1 MLTPYIAQV
10 LLKTSLYSAVIVYAV
25 IGLLAAIIAWFLP
38 VETLGLQLNQ
48 SGHQVTKGRH
58 QFINE
63 EEEEE
68 RTEETCQQNTSN
80 IPGEEGHM

>member
-48 SGHQVTKGRH
+48 SGTVY
-58 QFINE
+58 I
-63 EEEEE
+63 
-68 RTEETCQQNTSN
+68 RTVNSFN
-80 IPGEEGHM
+80 PIPTRYGLNQTI

>member
-25 IGLLAAIIAWFLP
+25 IGILAAVTAWFLP

-48 SGHQVTKGRH
+48 SGTVYIT
-58 QFINE
+58 
-63 EEEEE
+63 
-68 RTEETCQQNTSN
+68 TVSS
-80 IPGEEGHM
+80 

>member
-48 SGHQVTKGRH
+48 SGRVY
-58 QFINE
+58 I
-63 EEEEE
+63 
-68 RTEETCQQNTSN
+68 RTVSS
-80 IPGEEGHM
+80 

>member
-25 IGLLAAIIAWFLP
+25 IGILAAVTAWFLP

-48 SGHQVTKGRH
+48 SGTVYIKTV
-58 QFINE
+58 
-63 EEEEE
+63 
-68 RTEETCQQNTSN
+68 SS
-80 IPGEEGHM
+80 